1 MLRQKQVLISHTDK
15 HRCSCRRRC
24 AEDGESYKGVQHLL
38 WVGRQLGKS
47 SNEMFFTRKAIT
59 FVCWQC
65 LLACTRWKPLLLT
78 DMCYNISLKLVT
90 RWLPALCN
98 LRPGSHPLQPKV
110 KHSIISY
117 LCNHCTYPTDI
128 SYRGSHLLRP
138 KVKRSIISI
147 LRIRNHCTYPHI
159 L

>member
-59 FVCWQC
+59 FVC
-65 LLACTRWKPLLLT
+65 LAVL
-78 DMCYNISLKLVT
+78 ISLHKMEATVADRYVLQYLT
-90 RWLPALCN
+90 EAGYSMAASALQSETGLTSAATEGKALYN
-98 LRPGSHPLQPKV
+98 QLFM
-110 KHSIISY
+110 
-117 LCNHCTYPTDI
+117 
-128 SYRGSHLLRP
+128 
-138 KVKRSIISI
+138 
-147 LRIRNHCTYPHI
+147 
-159 L
+159 